1 MLGTYNGTKFVKSS
15 HSDPNNCVYV
25 ARPDAG
31 SVGVKDGKEGPDGPT
46 LEFSRD
52 AWASFTE
59 FAKTFQV

>member
-1 MLGTYNGTKFVKSS
+1 MLGAHGGAEFTKSS

-25 ARPDAG
+25 ARPAVG
-31 SVGVKDGKEGPDGPT
+31 AVGVKDGKQGPGGPV

-52 AWASFTE
+52 AWKAFTE